1 MPAASDWH
9 VARLVFQ
16 SVSVLIAGSALKD
29 GQMQLSP
36 TAARI
41 TVPLAEPDADREPCA
56 VWLPEGRRRATSP
69 SML

>member
-16 SVSVLIAGSALKD
+16 SVSVLIADSALKD

-36 TAARI
+36 TARWTRLIWRA
-41 TVPLAEPDADREPCA
+41 PDVA
-56 VWLPEGRRRATSP
+56 G
-69 SML
+69 